1 MKYFL
6 VIFLLCWSVRLLSQ
20 KKDSLQL
27 QKSYTVQSAPVDKQ
41 ITPAG
46 KSLNTTKP
54 TYYQPEIFTSGFI
67 DIVNNGQVNASARFI
82 RLYIGEPGRFA
93 IPVSFYGGVSNNTFQ
108 NNTPGTAF
116 SKSNSHLVSQ
126 YINPLSG
133 LINISIEGVAF
144 FSKKEKLTK
153 AGWLYQLGERVLN
166 GVRTGPVTDP
176 QTGRPVNFLNS
187 FAATGFYFQ
196 TGAWE
201 RNNAKNVGVFWL
213 ALRYHACKSIARQ
226 IKEFLPTAETN
237 GFYHGWSGGF
247 GIEINK
253 LVNIKAIYYQ
263 YIKAP
268 EIEYGLP
275 IYQFSFQY
283 SMK

>member
-1 MKYFL
+1 MRFFFPIL
-6 VIFLLCWSVRLLSQ
+6 FWLCPLLASAQQ
-20 KKDSLQL
+20 KDTL
-27 QKSYTVQSAPVDKQ
+27 TKQ
-41 ITPAG
+41 V
-46 KSLNTTKP
+46 TKP
-54 TYYQPEIFTSGFI
+54 VPPATAIKSPLPKDYKPEIFTSGFI

-82 RLYIGEPGRFA
+82 RLYIGEPGKFA
-93 IPVSFYGGVSNNTFQ
+93 VPVSFYGGVSNNTFQ
-108 NNTPGTAF
+108 NNTAGTAL
-116 SKSNSHLVSQ
+116 SKSNSHLVNQ

-133 LINISIEGVAF
+133 LINISIEGVQF
-144 FSKKEKLTK
+144 FSRKEKITR
-153 AGWLYQLGERVLN
+153 AGLLYQIGERVLS
-166 GVRTGPVTDP
+166 GIRTGEISNPL
-176 QTGRPVNFLNS
+176 TGKPVNFLNS

-213 ALRYHACKSIARQ
+213 AFRYHVCKSSAKQ
-226 IKEFLPTAETN
+226 INEFLPAIKTN
-237 GFYHGWSGGF
+237 GLYHGCSAGF

-253 LVNIKAIYYQ
+253 LVNIKAIYYK
-263 YIKAP
+263 YSKAP